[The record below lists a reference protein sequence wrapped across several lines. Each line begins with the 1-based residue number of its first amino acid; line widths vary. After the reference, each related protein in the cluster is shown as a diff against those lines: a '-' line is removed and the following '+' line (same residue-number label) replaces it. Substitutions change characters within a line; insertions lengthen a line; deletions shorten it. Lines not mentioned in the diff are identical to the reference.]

1 MIGKAERT
9 EAVGKA
15 GLQRSETC
23 WTEGRPEAAR
33 GMSIQLQD
41 PQAETLGDCADFCSN
56 LGDTDSQT
64 GGNPGIGGDA
74 SVEK

>member
-15 GLQRSETC
+15 RPQRSEPC

-33 GMSIQLQD
+33 GTRIQLQD
-41 PQAETLGDCADFCSN
+41 PQAETLGDCPDFC
-56 LGDTDSQT
+56 LGDSDSQT
-64 GGNPGIGGDA
+64 GGNPGIAGDA